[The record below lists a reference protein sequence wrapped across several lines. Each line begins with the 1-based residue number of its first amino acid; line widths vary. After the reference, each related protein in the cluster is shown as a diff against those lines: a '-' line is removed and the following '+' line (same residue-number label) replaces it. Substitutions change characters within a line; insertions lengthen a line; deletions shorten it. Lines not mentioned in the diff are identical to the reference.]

1 MISQVDGSDDGKGG
15 GKRPRTSRND
25 PDQADLSSAAVNA
38 RKAATRDKGDKPIHP
53 SYTTYGSLPTRV
65 LHELLEYID
74 DQSCNSMRLLDKTQ
88 VTTNTLY
95 SLLYIGVGRTPK
107 DPLDYHDRQRLKTVM
122 RKEYERRGRPWVDKS
137 FSTIEVEAQKELV
150 ANEKLATEAGGTST
164 AAGASMVADN
174 QLPARTVATQ
184 SPLAEPSHAYSLHT
198 ASNSLQYLHQR
209 LLSREGSKWLSLCTP
224 HARGWTI
231 QESAGKQFLHHAET
245 NTSVWCTI
253 AFPQAEIEVVQK
265 PPQHQSLV
273 PASAETLPSQ
283 PLQGSTISKAG
294 APASL
299 PAAVV
304 PSDSSDESSDENTVA
319 TVHRQ
324 SSGRQYI
331 QHPKLGQRWLKRLA
345 SDGADDWHIRV
356 EPDSSRE
363 MIASRSNQHK
373 PVWVVRVYKTGSKY
387 ASTTPGEIVQP
398 IAQPHA
404 PSFIVPSAMPP
415 PAPVHRPPMPHPEPS
430 FISPSAI
437 QPPAPVQPPMPAPTQ
452 NFISPS
458 TMQPPAPVQLPT
470 PAPTQSFISPSA
482 MQPPAL
488 VQLPMP
494 SHAQS
499 FIWPVA
505 MQPPAPVQ
513 LPMPPPISSSILPSA
528 MQPSA
533 PVQPPMHNFQDALVL
548 LSQLNS
554 IPLPVSFADQ
564 GLGV

>member
-1 MISQVDGSDDGKGG
+1 MSEEAGHGI
-15 GKRPRTSRND
+15 
-25 PDQADLSSAAVNA
+25 
-38 RKAATRDKGDKPIHP
+38 
-53 SYTTYGSLPTRV
+53 
-65 LHELLEYID
+65 
-74 DQSCNSMRLLDKTQ
+74 
-88 VTTNTLY
+88 
-95 SLLYIGVGRTPK
+95 
-107 DPLDYHDRQRLKTVM
+107 
-122 RKEYERRGRPWVDKS
+122 DKS

-231 QESAGKQFLHHAET
+231 QESAGKQFLHHGET
-245 NTSVWCTI
+245 NTSVWCTVV
-253 AFPQAEIEVVQK
+253 FPEAEIEVVQK
-265 PPQHQSLV
+265 PPPHQSLV
-273 PASAETLPSQ
+273 HASEETLPSQ
-283 PLQGSTISKAG
+283 PLQGSPISKAG

-299 PAAVV
+299 PTTAV

-319 TVHRQ
+319 VVHRQ
-324 SSGRQYI
+324 PSGRQYI
-331 QHPKLGQRWLKRLA
+331 QHPQLGRRWLKRLS
-345 SDGADDWHIRV
+345 SDGADDWHTRV

-373 PVWVVRVYKTGSKY
+373 PVWVERVFKAGSKY
-387 ASTTPGEIVQP
+387 VSSSPGEIEQP

-404 PSFIVPSAMPP
+404 PSIIVPSAIQP
-415 PAPVHRPPMPHPEPS
+415 PAPVHRPPMPRPEPS
-430 FISPSAI
+430 FISLSAI

-458 TMQPPAPVQLPT
+458 TMQPPAPVQLPM
-470 PAPTQSFISPSA
+470 PAPTQSLTSPS
-482 MQPPAL
+482 
-488 VQLPMP
+488 
-494 SHAQS
+494 
-499 FIWPVA
+499 A

-513 LPMPPPISSSILPSA
+513 LPMPSDAQSFISPLAMQPPAPVQLPMPAATSSFILPSA
-528 MQPSA
+528 TQPPA
-533 PVQPPMHNFQDALVL
+533 PVQPPMHSVQDALML
-548 LSQLNS
+548 LSQLSS
-554 IPLPVSFADQ
+554 IPLPTSFADQ

>member
-1 MISQVDGSDDGKGG
+1 MISQIDGSDDGSCKGG
-15 GKRPRTSRND
+15 GKRARTSRND
-25 PDQADLSSAAVNA
+25 LGQTDLSSAAVNA
-38 RKAATRDKGDKPIHP
+38 RKASTKDKGDKPIHP
-53 SYTTYGSLPTRV
+53 SYTTYGSLPTKV
-65 LHELLEYID
+65 LHELLEYVD

-107 DPLDYHDRQRLKTVM
+107 DLLDYHDRQRLKTVM
-122 RKEYERRGRPWVDKS
+122 RKEYERRGRPWIDKS
-137 FSTIEVEAQKELV
+137 FSTIEVEAQQELLAKEP
-150 ANEKLATEAGGTST
+150 AAGGTSM
-164 AAGASMVADN
+164 AAGTSMVVDN
-174 QLPARTVATQ
+174 QLPARTQ

-209 LLSREGSKWLSLCTP
+209 LVSREGSKLLSLCTP

-345 SDGADDWHIRV
+345 SDGADDWHMRV
-356 EPDSSRE
+356 EPDSNRE

-373 PVWVVRVYKTGSKY
+373 PVWVERVYKTGSKY

-398 IAQPHA
+398 IAELHA

-482 MQPPAL
+482 MQPPAPI
-488 VQLPMP
+488 QLSMP

-499 FIWPVA
+499 FIWPVV

-513 LPMPPPISSSILPSA
+513 LPMPAPTSSSILPSTT
-528 MQPSA
+528 QPPA
-533 PVQPPMHNFQDALVL
+533 PVQPPMRSVQDALML
-548 LSQLNS
+548 LSQLHS
-554 IPLPVSFADQ
+554 IPSPASFADQ